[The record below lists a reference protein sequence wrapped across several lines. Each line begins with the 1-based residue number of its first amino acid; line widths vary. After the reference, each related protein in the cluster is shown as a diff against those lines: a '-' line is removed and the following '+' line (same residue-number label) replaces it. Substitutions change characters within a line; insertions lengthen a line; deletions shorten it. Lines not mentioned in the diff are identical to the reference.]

1 MKAVIFDLDHTLFA
15 ADEALYDGA
24 LDLLAILRRLGVQIA
39 GLSNRD
45 HRILV
50 RLEEAGARSY
60 FAHILCADQIADNPI
75 EPKDAAGVRSV
86 LERLGVLPENTVLV
100 SHAHS
105 DILLGKD
112 AGLSRTIGVTHGTD
126 SAAPLR
132 EAGADHIV
140 DNMPAVLDVIG

>member
-1 MKAVIFDLDHTLFA
+1 MKTVIFDLDHTLFA

-24 LDLLAILRRLGVQIA
+24 QDLLAILRRLGVQVA
-39 GLSNRD
+39 GLSNHD

-50 RLEEAGARSY
+50 RLEEAGVRSY
-60 FAHILCADQIADNPI
+60 FAHILCADQIADDHI
-75 EPKDAAGVRSV
+75 EPKAAAGVRHV
-86 LERLGVLPENTVLV
+86 LKHLGARAEDTVLV

-112 AGLSRTIGVTHGTD
+112 ARLARTIGVTHGTD

-140 DNMPAVLDVIG
+140 DNMPGVLDVIG